1 VGGTGGRRSLAPVQR
16 ALTWDRIGAAAGVI
30 GVLLAL
36 AGLAATG
43 GGGASRPGRDAAT
56 EQVVTYMSRPATAT
70 SFLGFALVLT
80 GFFFLLLFFARLW
93 AIIRKGEG
101 EGGWLATAG
110 LAGAGIYMLADITR
124 FMFSDARNLAAGHH
138 LAPAEGVTLFDI
150 SNALTPLA
158 WMGIAMFMIPTSLA
172 ALRSRMLPTWLGWS
186 GVVIGAA
193 NLFWAWLPPGGTSTP
208 AEDLF
213 IVWIFATSVVLI
225 RRSMA
230 PAARSTRSS

>member
-1 VGGTGGRRSLAPVQR
+1 M
-16 ALTWDRIGAAAGVI
+16 I

-36 AGLAATG
+36 GGLVATG
-43 GGGASRPGRDAAT
+43 GGGAANRPGRDAAT
-56 EQVVTYMSRPATAT
+56 DQVVAFMSRPAAAT
-70 SFLGFALVLT
+70 SFLGYALVLT

-110 LAGAGIYMLADITR
+110 LAGAVFYLLADITR
-124 FMFSDARNLAAGHH
+124 FMFSEGRNLATGHH

-158 WMGIAMFMIPTSLA
+158 WTGIAMFMIPTSIA
-172 ALRSRMLPTWLGWS
+172 ALRSRTLPAWVGWS

-193 NLFWAWLPPGGTSTP
+193 NLLWAWLPPGGTSTP
-208 AEDLF
+208 AEDAF
-213 IVWIFATSVVLI
+213 IVWVVATSVVLI
-225 RRSMA
+225 RRSMGA
-230 PAARSTRSS
+230 VARSAPSG